1 MIIKDHFTM
10 TGQQLADAC
19 EAFAEAIETA
29 ETREWILSAE
39 VTVLPNAVNF
49 LDEQGISYE
58 FAEGPL
64 AAECYRSAWLWQE
77 DEEMPDPACIE
88 TPASTET
95 AESLLDWHESLT
107 LDSDR
112 ETGLTL
118 WADALS
124 EALIR
129 DTRAKRLEVTPA
141 CGQRIM
147 HHGWNGAGW
156 SERWSGCATMDT
168 LTESEAAAVEDAITA
183 ADAALAEFAAK
194 VAKQEAE
201 WAAEGNPE

>member
-1 MIIKDHFTM
+1 MIIRDYFRL

-19 EAFAEAIETA
+19 EAFAEAIEGC
-29 ETREWILSAE
+29 ETREWILSTE
-39 VTVLPNAVNF
+39 LTVLPTGVNF
-49 LDEQGISYE
+49 LDGQGISYPY
-58 FAEGPL
+58 ADGSL
-64 AAECYRSAWLWQE
+64 AAECYRAAWQWQE
-77 DEEMPDPACIE
+77 DEEMPDPAYIE

-129 DTRAKRLEVTPA
+129 DPRAKRLEVTPA
-141 CGQRIM
+141 GGQRIM
-147 HHGWNGAGW
+147 HHGWNGAAW

-183 ADAALAEFAAK
+183 ADAALAEFATK
-194 VAKQEAE
+194 VEKQEA
-201 WAAEGNPE
+201 AQ

>member
-1 MIIKDHFTM
+1 MIIKDYFTL

-58 FAEGPL
+58 FASGSL
-64 AAECYRSAWLWQE
+64 AAECYRAAWQWQE
-77 DEEMPDPACIE
+77 DEEMPDPAYIE

-112 ETGLTL
+112 EAGLTT
-118 WADALS
+118 WADAL
-124 EALIR
+124 R
-129 DTRAKRLEVTPA
+129 DAMERDPRAKRLEVSA
-141 CGQRIM
+141 ARGQRIM
-147 HHGWNGAGW
+147 HHAWNGAAW
-156 SERWSGCATMDT
+156 SERWSGCATMDP
-168 LTESEAAAVEDAITA
+168 LTESESEAVEDAITA

-194 VAKQEAE
+194 IAKDEAE
-201 WAAEGNPE
+201 WAADNAE